1 METVTKNNLFKKVVN
16 LGVNGNVAKVAVQ
29 SFIDCIVDSI
39 KKGEKVQISGFG
51 TFIIRSRKERIC
63 RNPKTG
69 EKVIVPARCS
79 PAFKPSELLKKR
91 IGNGK

>member
-1 METVTKNNLFKKVVN
+1 MKTVTKNDLVKKVIA

-29 SFIDCIVDSI
+29 SFIDGIVDSL
-39 KKGEKVQISGFG
+39 KAGEKVQLSGFG

-69 EKVIVPARCS
+69 EKVKVPARKS
-79 PAFKPSELLKKR
+79 PAFKPSEILKKR
-91 IGNGK
+91 IENGK

>member
-1 METVTKNNLFKKVVN
+1 METVTKNNLVKKVIN

-29 SFIDCIVDSI
+29 SCIDCIVDSL
-39 KKGEKVQISGFG
+39 KAGKKVQISGFG
-51 TFIIRSRKERIC
+51 TFIIRERKERIC

-69 EKVIVPARCS
+69 EKVTVPVRSS

-91 IGNGK
+91 IEHGK

>member
-1 METVTKNNLFKKVVN
+1 METVTKNSLFKKVVN

-51 TFIIRSRKERIC
+51 TFIIRNRKERIC

-69 EKVIVPARCS
+69 EKVIVPARCA